1 MTEESGAAE
10 SDAGDDWADAMA
22 EQNEAEAKETTGNDE
37 LPEAPLQNLQA
48 DNTGNGEA
56 ANLEAILDIPVSLS
70 VEIGRTKISIKNL
83 LQLNQGSVVEI
94 ERLAGEPLDV
104 KVNDTLVAHGEIVV
118 VNEKYG
124 IRLTDIVS
132 THERVKKLQ

>member
-1 MTEESGAAE
+1 MTEETSAAE
-10 SDAGDDWADAMA
+10 DDVGDDWAAAMSEQA
-22 EQNEAEAKETTGNDE
+22 ESEAENNDANSE

-48 DNTGNGEA
+48 DNTGSGEP

-70 VEIGRTKISIKNL
+70 VQIGQTKISIKNL
-83 LQLNQGSVVEI
+83 LQLNQGSVVEL

-104 KVNDTLVAHGEIVV
+104 MVNNTLVAHGEIVV

>member
-1 MTEESGAAE
+1 MTEETSATE
-10 SDAGDDWADAMA
+10 EDVGDDWAAAMSEQSDAESTDA
-22 EQNEAEAKETTGNDE
+22 SPNSD
-37 LPEAPLQNLQA
+37 LPEAPLQNLQPE
-48 DNTGNGEA
+48 NNGNGDT

-70 VEIGRTKISIKNL
+70 VEIGSTKISIKNL
-83 LQLNQGSVVEI
+83 LQLNQGSVVEL

-104 KVNDTLVAHGEIVV
+104 KVNNTLVAHGEIVV

-132 THERVKKLQ
+132 AQERVKKLQ

>member
-1 MTEESGAAE
+1 MTEETSAAE
-10 SDAGDDWADAMA
+10 DDVGDDWAEAMSEQGDA
-22 EQNEAEAKETTGNDE
+22 ESEASDANSE
-37 LPEAPLQNLQA
+37 LPEAPLQNLEA
-48 DNTGNGEA
+48 DNVANGDS

-70 VEIGRTKISIKNL
+70 VEIGQTKISIKNL
-83 LQLNQGSVVEI
+83 LQLNQGSVVEL

-104 KVNDTLVAHGEIVV
+104 KVNNTLVAHGEIVV

-132 THERVKKLQ
+132 AQERVKKLQ

>member
-1 MTEESGAAE
+1 MTEETSNA
-10 SDAGDDWADAMA
+10 DDDWAEAMSEQGDAESSA
-22 EQNEAEAKETTGNDE
+22 NSE
-37 LPEAPLQNLQA
+37 LPEAPLQNLQE
-48 DNTGNGEA
+48 DNTNSGES

-70 VEIGRTKISIKNL
+70 VEIGQTKISIKNL
-83 LQLNQGSVVEI
+83 LQLNQGSVVEL

-104 KVNDTLVAHGEIVV
+104 KVNNTLVAHGEIVV

>member
-1 MTEESGAAE
+1 MTEETSTAE
-10 SDAGDDWADAMA
+10 TDAGDDWGAAMA
-22 EQNEAEAKETTGNDE
+22 EQGDAESAADANSE

-48 DNTGNGEA
+48 DNAADGEP
-56 ANLEAILDIPVSLS
+56 ANLEAILDIPVLLS
-70 VEIGRTKISIKNL
+70 VEIGHTKISIKNL
-83 LQLNQGSVVEI
+83 LQLNQGSVVEL

-104 KVNDTLVAHGEIVV
+104 KVNSTLVAHGEIVV

-132 THERVKKLQ
+132 AQERVKKLQ

>member
-1 MTEESGAAE
+1 MTEETSTAE
-10 SDAGDDWADAMA
+10 EDVGDDWAAAMSEQATTEQDQIEQNQA
-22 EQNEAEAKETTGNDE
+22 EQ
-37 LPEAPLQNLQA
+37 APLQNLQA
-48 DNTGNGEA
+48 ENQGDGAT

-70 VEIGRTKISIKNL
+70 VQIGQTKISIKNL
-83 LQLNQGSVVEI
+83 LQLNQGSVVEL

-104 KVNDTLVAHGEIVV
+104 MVNNTLVAHGEVVV

-132 THERVKKLQ
+132 AHERVKKLQ

>member
-1 MTEESGAAE
+1 MTEETSTADE
-10 SDAGDDWADAMA
+10 DVGDDWAAAMS
-22 EQNEAEAKETTGNDE
+22 EQAVSEAGSANDFDE
-37 LPEAPLQNLQA
+37 LEQAKLQNLQA
-48 DNTGNGEA
+48 DNSGSAGS

-70 VEIGRTKISIKNL
+70 VQIGQTKISIKNL
-83 LQLNQGSVVEI
+83 LQLNQGSVVEL

-104 KVNDTLVAHGEIVV
+104 MVNNTLVAHGEVVV

-132 THERVKKLQ
+132 AHERVKKLQ

>member
-1 MTEESGAAE
+1 MTEETSTTE
-10 SDAGDDWADAMA
+10 DDVGDDWADAMSEQSESEAA
-22 EQNEAEAKETTGNDE
+22 ETNANSE

-48 DNTGNGEA
+48 DNTTNGGT
-56 ANLEAILDIPVSLS
+56 ANLEAILDIPVSLA
-70 VEIGRTKISIKNL
+70 VEIGQTKISIKNL
-83 LQLNQGSVVEI
+83 LQLNQGSVVEL

-104 KVNDTLVAHGEIVV
+104 KVNNTLVAHGEIVV

>member
-1 MTEESGAAE
+1 
-10 SDAGDDWADAMA
+10 
-22 EQNEAEAKETTGNDE
+22 
-37 LPEAPLQNLQA
+37 
-48 DNTGNGEA
+48 GEA

-70 VEIGRTKISIKNL
+70 VEIGQTKISIKNL
-83 LQLNQGSVVEI
+83 LQLNQGSVVEL

-104 KVNDTLVAHGEIVV
+104 KVNNTLVAHGEIVV

-132 THERVKKLQ
+132 AQERVKKLQ

>member
-1 MTEESGAAE
+1 MTEETSTAE
-10 SDAGDDWADAMA
+10 DDVGDDWADAMSEQGAA
-22 EQNEAEAKETTGNDE
+22 ESNENND

-48 DNTGNGEA
+48 DNSSDGEPT
-56 ANLEAILDIPVSLS
+56 NLEAILDIPVSLS
-70 VEIGRTKISIKNL
+70 VQIGQTKISIKNL
-83 LQLNQGSVVEI
+83 LQLNQGSVVEL

-104 KVNDTLVAHGEIVV
+104 LVNHTLVAHGEIVV

-132 THERVKKLQ
+132 AQERVKKLQ

>member
-1 MTEESGAAE
+1 MTEETSTAE
-10 SDAGDDWADAMA
+10 DDVGDDWADAMSEQSAA
-22 EQNEAEAKETTGNDE
+22 ESDANNDNSD

-48 DNTGNGEA
+48 DNA
-56 ANLEAILDIPVSLS
+56 ADGVPTNLEAILDIPVSLS
-70 VEIGRTKISIKNL
+70 VQIGQTKISIKNL
-83 LQLNQGSVVEI
+83 LQLNQGSVVEL

-104 KVNDTLVAHGEIVV
+104 MVNNTLVAHGEIVV

>member
-1 MTEESGAAE
+1 MTDETNTAE
-10 SDAGDDWADAMA
+10 DDVGDDWADAMSEQSDA
-22 EQNEAEAKETTGNDE
+22 ESTDNSD

-48 DNTGNGEA
+48 ENNGSGDT
-56 ANLEAILDIPVSLS
+56 ANLETILDIPVSLS
-70 VEIGRTKISIKNL
+70 VEIGQTKIRIKNL
-83 LQLNQGSVVEI
+83 LQLNQGSVVEL

-104 KVNDTLVAHGEIVV
+104 KVNNTLVAHGEIVV

>member
-1 MTEESGAAE
+1 MTEETNTAE
-10 SDAGDDWADAMA
+10 DAGDDWAAAMSEQSDAESSA
-22 EQNEAEAKETTGNDE
+22 NSE
-37 LPEAPLQNLQA
+37 LPEAPLENLTP
-48 DNTGNGEA
+48 DNKGNGEP

-70 VEIGRTKISIKNL
+70 VEIGQTKISIKNL
-83 LQLNQGSVVEI
+83 LQLNQGSVVEL

-104 KVNDTLVAHGEIVV
+104 KVNNTLVAHGEIVV

>member
-1 MTEESGAAE
+1 MTEETSTAA
-10 SDAGDDWADAMA
+10 DDVGDDWAAAMS
-22 EQNEAEAKETTGNDE
+22 EQSDAEAVEETGNSE
-37 LPEAPLQNLQA
+37 LPEAPLKNLQPE
-48 DNTGNGEA
+48 NTGNGES

-70 VEIGRTKISIKNL
+70 VEIGQTKISIKNL
-83 LQLNQGSVVEI
+83 LQLNQGSVVEL

-104 KVNDTLVAHGEIVV
+104 KVNNTLVAHGEIVV

-132 THERVKKLQ
+132 AQERVKKLQ

>member
-1 MTEESGAAE
+1 MTEETSTAE
-10 SDAGDDWADAMA
+10 NDAEGDDWAAAMA
-22 EQNEAEAKETTGNDE
+22 EQSEAEAESPNSE

-48 DNTGNGEA
+48 EDNGNGEA

-70 VEIGRTKISIKNL
+70 VEIGQTKISIKNL
-83 LQLNQGSVVEI
+83 LQLNQGSVVEL

-104 KVNDTLVAHGEIVV
+104 KVNNTLVAHGEIVV

-132 THERVKKLQ
+132 AQERVNKLQ

>member
-1 MTEESGAAE
+1 MTDETSTSEEEAG
-10 SDAGDDWADAMA
+10 GDDWAAAMA
-22 EQNEAEAKETTGNDE
+22 EQSEAEAENPNSE

-48 DNTGNGEA
+48 DDNGNGET

-70 VEIGRTKISIKNL
+70 VEIGQTKISIKNL
-83 LQLNQGSVVEI
+83 LQLNQGSVVEL

-104 KVNDTLVAHGEIVV
+104 KVNNTLVAHGEIVV

-132 THERVKKLQ
+132 AHERVKKLQ

>member
-1 MTEESGAAE
+1 MTEETNTDEG
-10 SDAGDDWADAMA
+10 DAVGDDWGAAMA
-22 EQNEAEAKETTGNDE
+22 EQSEAEATANPNSE

-48 DNTGNGEA
+48 EDNGNGDA

-70 VEIGRTKISIKNL
+70 VEIGQTKISIKNL
-83 LQLNQGSVVEI
+83 LQLNQGSVVEL

-104 KVNDTLVAHGEIVV
+104 KVNNTLVAHGEIVV

>member
-1 MTEESGAAE
+1 MTEETNAAE
-10 SDAGDDWADAMA
+10 DAAADDWGAAMA
-22 EQNEAEAKETTGNDE
+22 EQSQAEATANPNSE
-37 LPEAPLQNLQA
+37 LPEVPLQNLQA
-48 DNTGNGEA
+48 EDSGNGEA

-70 VEIGRTKISIKNL
+70 VEIGQTKISIKNL
-83 LQLNQGSVVEI
+83 LQLNQGSVVEL

-104 KVNDTLVAHGEIVV
+104 KVNNTLVAHGEIVV

>member
-1 MTEESGAAE
+1 MTEETNTVE
-10 SDAGDDWADAMA
+10 DDIGDDWAAAMSEQAAGDAI
-22 EQNEAEAKETTGNDE
+22 EDE
-37 LPEAPLQNLQA
+37 VLQQAPLQNLQA
-48 DNTGNGEA
+48 ENQEGGTA

-70 VEIGRTKISIKNL
+70 VQIGQTKISIKNL
-83 LQLNQGSVVEI
+83 LQLNQGSVVEL

-104 KVNDTLVAHGEIVV
+104 MVNNTLVAHGEVVV

-132 THERVKKLQ
+132 AHERVKKLQ

>member
-1 MTEESGAAE
+1 MTEETSTAE
-10 SDAGDDWADAMA
+10 NDAGDDWGAAMA
-22 EQNEAEAKETTGNDE
+22 EQSEAEAAATANSE

-48 DNTGNGEA
+48 EDTGNGEA

-70 VEIGRTKISIKNL
+70 VEIGQTKISIKNL
-83 LQLNQGSVVEI
+83 LQLNQGSVVEL

-104 KVNDTLVAHGEIVV
+104 KVNNTLVAHGEIVV

-132 THERVKKLQ
+132 AQERVKKLQ

>member
-1 MTEESGAAE
+1 MTDETSAAE
-10 SDAGDDWADAMA
+10 DDVGDDWADAMSEQSSA
-22 EQNEAEAKETTGNDE
+22 ESDANNDNSD

-48 DNTGNGEA
+48 DNVADGEPT
-56 ANLEAILDIPVSLS
+56 NLEAILDIPVSLS
-70 VEIGRTKISIKNL
+70 VQIGQTKISIKNL
-83 LQLNQGSVVEI
+83 LQLNQGSVVEL

-104 KVNDTLVAHGEIVV
+104 MVNNTLVAHGEIVV

>member
-1 MTEESGAAE
+1 MTEETSTAE
-10 SDAGDDWADAMA
+10 GDVGDDWAEAMS
-22 EQNEAEAKETTGNDE
+22 EQADAEASGSSDNSD

-48 DNTGNGEA
+48 DNTANGEP

-70 VEIGRTKISIKNL
+70 VQIGQTKISIKNL
-83 LQLNQGSVVEI
+83 LQLNQGSVVEL

-104 KVNDTLVAHGEIVV
+104 MVNNTLVAHGEVVV

>member
-1 MTEESGAAE
+1 MTEETSNVEDNA
-10 SDAGDDWADAMA
+10 DDDWAAAMSEQGDA
-22 EQNEAEAKETTGNDE
+22 ESSENSE
-37 LPEAPLQNLQA
+37 LPEAPLQNLQE
-48 DNTGNGEA
+48 DNTNSGET

-70 VEIGRTKISIKNL
+70 VEIGQTKISIKNL
-83 LQLNQGSVVEI
+83 LQLNQGSVVEL

-104 KVNDTLVAHGEIVV
+104 KVNNTLVAHGEIVV

>member
-1 MTEESGAAE
+1 MTEETNTVADDTGGDWAEAMSEQSNAE
-10 SDAGDDWADAMA
+10 STNA
-22 EQNEAEAKETTGNDE
+22 NDN
-37 LPEAPLQNLQA
+37 LPEAPLKNLQA
-48 DNTGNGEA
+48 DNVNNGES

-70 VEIGRTKISIKNL
+70 VQIGQTKISIKNL
-83 LQLNQGSVVEI
+83 LQLNQGSVVEL

-104 KVNDTLVAHGEIVV
+104 MVNNTLVAHGEIVV

>member
-1 MTEESGAAE
+1 MTEETSAAE
-10 SDAGDDWADAMA
+10 DNAGDDWADAMS
-22 EQNEAEAKETTGNDE
+22 EQSEAEAGANSE

-48 DNTGNGEA
+48 ENTGNGEP
-56 ANLEAILDIPVSLS
+56 ANLETILDIPVSLA
-70 VEIGRTKISIKNL
+70 VEIGQTKISIKNL
-83 LQLNQGSVVEI
+83 LQLNQGSVVEL

-104 KVNDTLVAHGEIVV
+104 KVNNTLVAHGEIVV

>member
-1 MTEESGAAE
+1 MTEETNTAEDAA
-10 SDAGDDWADAMA
+10 ADDWGAAMA
-22 EQNEAEAKETTGNDE
+22 EQSQAEAAANPNSE
-37 LPEAPLQNLQA
+37 LPEVPLQNLQA
-48 DNTGNGEA
+48 EDSGNGEA

-70 VEIGRTKISIKNL
+70 VEIGQTKISIKNL
-83 LQLNQGSVVEI
+83 LQLNQGSVVEL

-104 KVNDTLVAHGEIVV
+104 KVNNTLVAHGEIVV

>member
-1 MTEESGAAE
+1 MTEETSAAE
-10 SDAGDDWADAMA
+10 DDVGDDWAEAMSEQSDGESAETDA
-22 EQNEAEAKETTGNDE
+22 NSD
-37 LPEAPLQNLQA
+37 LPEAPLQNLEA
-48 DNTGNGEA
+48 DNIANGDS

-70 VEIGRTKISIKNL
+70 VEIGQTKISIKNL
-83 LQLNQGSVVEI
+83 LQLNQGSVVEL

-104 KVNDTLVAHGEIVV
+104 KVNNTLVAHGEIVV

-132 THERVKKLQ
+132 AQERVKKLQ

>member
-1 MTEESGAAE
+1 MTEETSTAE
-10 SDAGDDWADAMA
+10 DEMSDDWAEAMS
-22 EQNEAEAKETTGNDE
+22 EQGVSDSEDENENQN

-48 DNTGNGEA
+48 DNTANGDS

-70 VEIGRTKISIKNL
+70 VQIGQTKISIKNL
-83 LQLNQGSVVEI
+83 LQLNQGSVVEL

-104 KVNDTLVAHGEIVV
+104 MVNNTLVAHGEVVV

>member
-1 MTEESGAAE
+1 MTEETSTVE
-10 SDAGDDWADAMA
+10 DDVGDDWAEAMS
-22 EQNEAEAKETTGNDE
+22 EQSDSESTNANDD

-48 DNTGNGEA
+48 DNVNNGET

-70 VEIGRTKISIKNL
+70 VQIGQTKISIKNL
-83 LQLNQGSVVEI
+83 LQLNQGSVVEL

-104 KVNDTLVAHGEIVV
+104 MVNNTLVAHGEIVV